1 MESTSFLQFKITED
15 DKRLIRNIRCY
26 KKTVLRI
33 DFNIFGKSLLKRIVN
48 TFDLDL
54 YDIQET
60 VNELKLYIFSAD
72 CWYDKKRNT
81 LFKVN

>member
-33 DFNIFGKSLLKRIVN
+33 DFNIFGKSFL
-48 TFDLDL
+48 
-54 YDIQET
+54 
-60 VNELKLYIFSAD
+60 
-72 CWYDKKRNT
+72 
-81 LFKVN
+81 